1 MIIVFDMDD
10 TLYLELDFVRS
21 GFRAVDH
28 WLAAE
33 FRVGGFFTTA
43 WRLFEGGQR
52 ERVFD
57 AALTGL
63 GVAAE
68 PRLIDELV
76 GVYRSHW
83 PMIRLAPD
91 AARALERHATR
102 DRLALL
108 TDGYLLTQERKIEAL
123 ELRSCCDPVIATD
136 QWGRDYWKPHPRG
149 FMAIQSRFDREPADF
164 VYIGD
169 NPSKDF
175 LTPKALGWK
184 TIRIRR
190 AGGLHA
196 GQVALPDHDADLT
209 ITTLDELDRDDVQRL
224 LAARS
229 RPQERASLPQ
239 PEEALT

>member
-10 TLYLELDFVRS
+10 TLYLERDFVLS
-21 GFRAVDH
+21 GYRAVDDRV
-28 WLAAE
+28 AAE
-33 FRVGGFFTTA
+33 LRVHGFFATA

-57 AALTGL
+57 DALAGL

-68 PRLIDELV
+68 PGLIGELV
-76 GVYRSHW
+76 AVYRNHR

-91 AARALERHATR
+91 ATRALERHATR

-108 TDGYLLTQERKIEAL
+108 TDGYLVTQERKIEAL
-123 ELRSCCDPVIATD
+123 GLRSCCDPVIATD

-149 FMAIQSRFDREPADF
+149 FTAIQSRFDRAPADF

-175 LTPKALGWK
+175 LTPKTLGWK

-196 GQVALPDHDADLT
+196 GQVAPPDHDADLT
-209 ITTLDELDRDDVQRL
+209 ITTLDELDREDVQRL

-229 RPQERASLPQ
+229 RPQERARLLQ
-239 PEEALT
+239 PEGALT

>member
-10 TLYLELDFVRS
+10 TLYLERDFVLS
-21 GFRAVDH
+21 GYRAVDD
-28 WLAAE
+28 WVAAE
-33 FRVGGFFTTA
+33 LRVHGFFASA

-57 AALTGL
+57 DALAGL

-68 PRLIDELV
+68 PRLIGELV
-76 GVYRSHW
+76 AVYRNHW

-91 AARALERHATR
+91 AARALERHAMR

-108 TDGYLLTQERKIEAL
+108 TDGYLVTQERKIEAL
-123 ELRSCCDPVIATD
+123 GLRSCCDPVIATD

-149 FMAIQSRFDREPADF
+149 FMAVQSRFDGEPADF

-175 LTPKALGWK
+175 LTPKALGWT

-196 GQVALPDHDADLT
+196 GQVAPPDHDADLT

-229 RPQERASLPQ
+229 RPQERASLLQ
-239 PEEALT
+239 PEGALT